1 MILLI
6 RAYKVSIKN
15 KTILQDTDIK
25 FSKKVSFK
33 KHCFLPVIVHVKKQ
47 VISTWF
53 L

>member
-25 FSKKVSFK
+25 FSKKC
-33 KHCFLPVIVHVKKQ
+33 H
-47 VISTWF
+47 
-53 L
+53 